1 MPDLPAHRRP
11 CVRLGISGAN
21 RIHRQPESFRQR
33 RGLPAVRLDTMW
45 RVQGHLSGQ
54 NRHPANPAP
63 SAMERKHRPA
73 SAQMA
78 AEDRAGAAGSAAVRE
93 DGALSADDSSAWK
106 IRRDSAEA
114 IRAQW
119 LSASDAG
126 TVRQLDEVPRL
137 PASAPAQTSRDGA
150 AAELNVAELHK
161 IIASVKGALGNGR
174 RSNNSHDAAATAA
187 VPVAQSAQRAE
198 LASAFARE
206 LEEVGG
212 KFLGILT
219 PAEVTNRIV
228 SLATEIGAKT
238 VALGQGVAL
247 DMDAIGEALERAA
260 FRIVR
265 TVPVADTER
274 AAMGARVADA
284 DLGSAEADF
293 AIASTGTLAVV
304 STANRPSSLT
314 LLPPAS
320 LVIVQIDHLMPN
332 LAAVLAEMGPGGVAA
347 NRLTLITGPSR
358 TADIEKRIVLGVHGP
373 KSLHV
378 IVVWPHDD

>member
-1 MPDLPAHRRP
+1 
-11 CVRLGISGAN
+11 
-21 RIHRQPESFRQR
+21 
-33 RGLPAVRLDTMW
+33 
-45 RVQGHLSGQ
+45 
-54 NRHPANPAP
+54 
-63 SAMERKHRPA
+63 
-73 SAQMA
+73 
-78 AEDRAGAAGSAAVRE
+78 
-93 DGALSADDSSAWK
+93 
-106 IRRDSAEA
+106 
-114 IRAQW
+114 
-119 LSASDAG
+119 
-126 TVRQLDEVPRL
+126 
-137 PASAPAQTSRDGA
+137 
-150 AAELNVAELHK
+150 VAELHK
-161 IIASVKGALGNGR
+161 IIASVKDALGNR
-174 RSNNSHDAAATAA
+174 DRSNNSHDAAGPAA

-198 LASAFARE
+198 LASSFARE

-228 SLATEIGAKT
+228 TLAGEIGAKT

-247 DMDAIGEALERAA
+247 DMDAIGEALERAD

-274 AAMGARVADA
+274 AAMRARVADA
-284 DLGSAEADF
+284 ELGIAEADF

-320 LVIVQIDHLMPN
+320 LVIVQIDHVMAN
-332 LAAVLAEMGPGGVAA
+332 LAAVIAEMGPAGVAA

-378 IVVWPHDD
+378 IVVWPRDD

>member
-1 MPDLPAHRRP
+1 
-11 CVRLGISGAN
+11 
-21 RIHRQPESFRQR
+21 
-33 RGLPAVRLDTMW
+33 
-45 RVQGHLSGQ
+45 
-54 NRHPANPAP
+54 
-63 SAMERKHRPA
+63 
-73 SAQMA
+73 
-78 AEDRAGAAGSAAVRE
+78 
-93 DGALSADDSSAWK
+93 
-106 IRRDSAEA
+106 
-114 IRAQW
+114 
-119 LSASDAG
+119 
-126 TVRQLDEVPRL
+126 
-137 PASAPAQTSRDGA
+137 
-150 AAELNVAELHK
+150 VAELHK
-161 IIASVKGALGNGR
+161 IIASVKDALGNGA
-174 RSNNSHDAAATAA
+174 RSNNSHDAAETVA

-198 LASAFARE
+198 LASSFARE

-219 PAEVTNRIV
+219 PVEVTNRIV

-247 DMDAIGEALERAA
+247 DMDAIGEALERAD

-274 AAMGARVADA
+274 AAMRARVADA
-284 DLGSAEADF
+284 ELGIAEADF

-304 STANRPSSLT
+304 STASRPSLLT

-320 LVIVQIDHLMPN
+320 LVIVQIDRVMAN
-332 LAAVLAEMGPGGVAA
+332 LAAVLAEMGPAGVAA